1 MDLFRLFF
9 VAYRQQGPCPVDP
22 VVYRLN
28 MDRQDEQD
36 KKNGTM
42 TVDAQKNLRPAIL
55 CVAPNGA
62 RRTRRDHPNLPV
74 TPTEL
79 ARVAAESLE
88 AGAAMI
94 HLHVRDRNMA
104 HTLDAGA
111 YRPAFRAIRSQVGDE
126 LVIQVTTE
134 SCGLYGP
141 EEQMRLVRELRPE
154 AVSLSVG
161 ELFPDSTLETA
172 AAEFLDWLRAEG
184 IFAQF
189 IVFDADQVRFLVRL
203 IHRGVVPHSDPCVL
217 FVLGRYAP
225 NQQSTP
231 TELDPL
237 LEVSPF
243 REGWFLCAFGKHE
256 LACVDRALAR
266 GGHARIGFEN
276 NFYRP
281 DGTRATSNAE
291 LVGLAATRARHRG
304 RSLANADQARELFS
318 RLL

>member
-1 MDLFRLFF
+1 MK
-9 VAYRQQGPCPVDP
+9 
-22 VVYRLN
+22 
-28 MDRQDEQD
+28 E
-36 KKNGTM
+36 KNSS
-42 TVDAQKNLRPAIL
+42 PAIL

-74 TPTEL
+74 TPAEL
-79 ARVAAESLE
+79 GRAAAESLE

-94 HLHVRDRNMA
+94 HLHVRDRNLA

-111 YRPAFRAIRSQVGDE
+111 YRAAIQAIRSRVGDE

-141 EEQMRLVRELRPE
+141 EEQMRLVRELKPE
-154 AVSLSVG
+154 AVSLSIR
-161 ELFPDSTLETA
+161 EILPDPTFETQ

-184 IFAQF
+184 IFGQF
-189 IVFDADQVRFLVRL
+189 ILFNADQVRFLTGL
-203 IHRGVVPHSDPCVL
+203 IHRGIVPHSDPCVL
-217 FVLGRYAP
+217 FVLGRHTP
-225 NQQSTP
+225 GQQSAP
-231 TELDPL
+231 SDLDPL
-237 LEVSPF
+237 LEASPF
-243 REGWFLCAFGKHE
+243 REAWFLCAFGKHE

-281 DGTRATSNAE
+281 DGARAAGNAE
-291 LVGLAATRARHRG
+291 LVELAAS
-304 RSLANADQARELFS
+304 RSLQQGRPAANARQARELFS

>member
-1 MDLFRLFF
+1 MSTEK
-9 VAYRQQGPCPVDP
+9 PS
-22 VVYRLN
+22 
-28 MDRQDEQD
+28 
-36 KKNGTM
+36 
-42 TVDAQKNLRPAIL
+42 PAIL

-62 RRTRRDHPNLPV
+62 RKTPGDHPNLPT
-74 TPTEL
+74 TPVEL
-79 ARVAAESLE
+79 GRTAAESLE

-94 HLHVRDRNMA
+94 HLHVRDRNLA
-104 HTLDAGA
+104 HILDAAA
-111 YRPAFRAIRSQVGDE
+111 YRAAIRAIRSQVGDR

-141 EEQMRLVRELRPE
+141 EEQMSLVRELRPE

-161 ELFPDSTLETA
+161 EIFSDPTVESA

-189 IVFDADQVRFLVRL
+189 IVFDADQVRLLVQL
-203 IHRGVVPHSDPCVL
+203 IHRGIVPHSDPCVL
-217 FVLGRYAP
+217 LVLGRYTP

-231 TELDPL
+231 TDLDPL

-243 REGWFLCAFGKHE
+243 RKAWFLCAFGKRE
-256 LACVDRALAR
+256 LACMDRALGR

-276 NFYRP
+276 NLYRP
-281 DGTRATSNAE
+281 DGARAAGNAE
-291 LVGLAATRARHRG
+291 LVGLAATRALQRG
-304 RSLANADQARELFS
+304 RPPASADQARELFA

>member
-1 MDLFRLFF
+1 MQ
-9 VAYRQQGPCPVDP
+9 A
-22 VVYRLN
+22 
-28 MDRQDEQD
+28 
-36 KKNGTM
+36 KNS
-42 TVDAQKNLRPAIL
+42 RSAIL

-74 TPTEL
+74 TPAEL
-79 ARVAAESLE
+79 GRVAAESLE

-94 HLHVRDRNMA
+94 HLHVRDRNLA
-104 HTLDAGA
+104 HVLDVSA
-111 YRPAFRAIRSQVGDE
+111 YRAAIQAVRSQVGDR

-154 AVSLSVG
+154 AVSLSIG
-161 ELFPDSTLETA
+161 EVLPDPTFEA
-172 AAEFLDWLRAEG
+172 QAAEFLDWLRTEG

-189 IVFDADQVRFLVRL
+189 IVFNADQVRFLTGL
-203 IHRGVVPHSDPCVL
+203 IHRGIVPHSDPCVL
-217 FVLGRYAP
+217 FVLGRYTP
-225 NQQSTP
+225 NQQSAP
-231 TELDPL
+231 SDLDPF

-243 REGWFLCAFGKHE
+243 REAWFLCAFGKHE
-256 LACVDRALAR
+256 SACVDRALAR

-281 DGTRATSNAE
+281 DGTRAAGNAE
-291 LVGLAATRARHRG
+291 LVGLAATRSLQRG
-304 RSLANADQARELFS
+304 RSPANADQARELFS

>member
-1 MDLFRLFF
+1 MKEKNSS
-9 VAYRQQGPCPVDP
+9 PV
-22 VVYRLN
+22 
-28 MDRQDEQD
+28 
-36 KKNGTM
+36 
-42 TVDAQKNLRPAIL
+42 IL

-74 TPTEL
+74 TPAEL
-79 ARVAAESLE
+79 GRAAAESLE

-94 HLHVRDRNMA
+94 HLHVRDRNLA

-111 YRPAFRAIRSQVGDE
+111 YRAAIQAIRSRVGDE

-141 EEQMRLVRELRPE
+141 EEQMRLVRELKPE
-154 AVSLSVG
+154 AVSLSIR
-161 ELFPDSTLETA
+161 EILPDPTFETQ

-184 IFAQF
+184 IFGQF
-189 IVFDADQVRFLVRL
+189 ILFNADQVRFLTGL
-203 IHRGVVPHSDPCVL
+203 IHRGIVPHSDPCVL
-217 FVLGRYAP
+217 FVLGRHTP
-225 NQQSTP
+225 DQQSAP
-231 TELDPL
+231 SDLDPL
-237 LEVSPF
+237 LEASPF
-243 REGWFLCAFGKHE
+243 REAWFLCAFGKHE

-281 DGTRATSNAE
+281 DGTRAAGNAE
-291 LVGLAATRARHRG
+291 LVELAAS
-304 RSLANADQARELFS
+304 RSLQQGRPPANAHQVRELFS

>member
-1 MDLFRLFF
+1 M
-9 VAYRQQGPCPVDP
+9 ASMSAAKP
-22 VVYRLN
+22 
-28 MDRQDEQD
+28 
-36 KKNGTM
+36 
-42 TVDAQKNLRPAIL
+42 APAIL

-62 RRTRRDHPNLPV
+62 RKTRRDHPHLPT
-74 TPTEL
+74 TPAEL
-79 ARVAAESLE
+79 GRAAAESLE

-94 HLHVRDRNMA
+94 HLHVRDRNLA

-111 YRPAFRAIRSQVGDE
+111 YRAAIQAVRSQVGDK

-141 EEQMRLVRELRPE
+141 EEQMGLVRELRPE
-154 AVSLSVG
+154 AVSLAIG
-161 ELFPDSTLETA
+161 EIFPDPTVESA
-172 AAEFLDWLRAEG
+172 AAEFLEWLRADG

-189 IVFDADQVRFLVRL
+189 IVFDADQVRFLARL

-217 FVLGRYAP
+217 FVLGRYTP
-225 NQQSTP
+225 DQQSTP
-231 TELDPL
+231 TDLDPL

-256 LACVDRALAR
+256 LACVDRALAK

-276 NFYRP
+276 NLYRP
-281 DGTRATSNAE
+281 DGTRAAGNAE
-291 LVGLAATRARHRG
+291 LVGLAAARALQRG
-304 RSLANADQARELFS
+304 RPPANADQARELFA